1 MIELFF
7 RDPHVLAR
15 LRRQTPLGDGLDE
28 LAAHLH
34 RRGHAVVT
42 VRDYLRG
49 AAHFGHWMSV
59 KRIPLGDLCEEVVER
74 FVDRHLPRC
83 RCTVPKGLPLT
94 QLHAGLGH
102 LLEVMRTLERIPA
115 ARPSHKVA
123 ADLLVDEYR
132 EYLRDVHGAAQRT
145 IDTYTGH
152 VSEFL
157 AAGFG
162 KHPIN
167 LWSLSARDVID
178 FVESYAVHWRPK
190 TTKLLATTLRSF
202 FRYMQARGLC
212 DERLVSAVPTI
223 PEWKLARVPKIL
235 GEEQIRALLD
245 AFQRQTD
252 VGQRDYA
259 IAVCLCHLALRANE
273 VAELCIDHF
282 DWRSGAVS
290 IVGKSRRA
298 SRLPL
303 PATVGRAV
311 ARYLR
316 SGRPKTSAR
325 QVFVRH
331 CVPRGARMSAAGIRA
346 IIRRAFDRTDV
357 QVPSKGTHA
366 LRHTAATRMVRAGA
380 SLKEVADVLRHRSL
394 DTTAIY
400 TKVDLPRLAEV
411 AMPWPEAKS

>member
-7 RDPHVLAR
+7 YDPHVLSR
-15 LRRQTPLGDGLDE
+15 LRRPTPLGDGLDE
-28 LAAHLH
+28 LAAHLQ
-34 RRGHAVVT
+34 RRGNAAVS

-49 AAHFGHWMSV
+49 AAHLGHWMSV
-59 KRIPLGDLCEEVVER
+59 KRIPLVELDDELIAR
-74 FVDRHLPRC
+74 FLDKHLPRC
-83 RCTVPKGLPLT
+83 QCSVPRGLPLP
-94 QLHAGLGH
+94 QLRAGLGH

-115 ARPSHKVA
+115 ARPPEKVA

-132 EYLRDVHGAAQRT
+132 KHLRDVHGAAQRT

-152 VSEFL
+152 VREFL
-157 AAGFG
+157 AVGFG
-162 KHPIN
+162 EQPVD
-167 LWSLSARDVID
+167 LQRLSARDIID
-178 FVESYAVHWRPK
+178 FVETHAVRWRPK

-202 FRYMQARGLC
+202 LRYMQARGLC

-235 GEEQIRALLD
+235 GEEQLRALLNI
-245 AFQRQTD
+245 FQRHTS

-259 IAVCLCHLALRANE
+259 IAVCLCHLALRADE

-282 DWRSGAVS
+282 DWRAGTVL

-298 SRLPL
+298 CRLPL
-303 PATVGRAV
+303 PASVGSAV
-311 ARYLR
+311 AQYLR
-316 SGRPKTSAR
+316 NGRPTTSAR

-331 CVPRGARMSAAGIRA
+331 CVPEGARMTACAIRA

-357 QVPSKGTHA
+357 LVPSKGTHA

-380 SLKEVADVLRHRSL
+380 SLKEVADVLRHRSIE
-394 DTTAIY
+394 TTAIY

-411 AMPWPEAKS
+411 ALPWPEAKL